1 MNRKIGLATFAVV
14 ATLLLQGTAWGVSAS
29 DESTQS
35 PLQILNK
42 TGIKVVIQV
51 NDAGVIPMNGISK
64 QLMAAKNLHDQYE
77 SLGMKNGKDYEIA
90 MVFRAAGSQ
99 FLLKDDAYD
108 EKAKG
113 QHPKGNPNRAIIEAL
128 QKDGVKMYECGVAM
142 QMLGYETSDLLP
154 VARIVTSG
162 IAAIIDFEK
171 SGFQEITP

>member
-1 MNRKIGLATFAVV
+1 MNKKKWLATFVV
-14 ATLLLQGTAWGVSAS
+14 IATFLLQGTAWA
-29 DESTQS
+29 ESTLDENTQP
-35 PLQILNK
+35 PLQITNK

-51 NDAGVIPMNGISK
+51 NDAAVIPMNGISK
-64 QLMAAKNLHDQYE
+64 QLMAAKNLHDQYA
-77 SLGMKNGKDYEIA
+77 SLGMKSGKDYEIV

-113 QHPKGNPNRAIIEAL
+113 QHQKGNPNRVIIEAMH
-128 QKDGVKMYECGVAM
+128 KDGVKMYECGVAM
-142 QMLGYETSDLLP
+142 QMLGYEITDLLP